1 MSFQKGLDTPGQ
13 WAACSLST
21 AAHALVAP
29 DRAWEGRRVRFA
41 RRRSGP
47 ARRCRGRKLQ
57 GPGARGSGT
66 QNVDGALGLNLG
78 SESRASGGSSRR
90 RRAGRGPGSCCR
102 TVAAPGPARHDR
114 AEPSGFRAP
123 LMPCRPQP
131 ASGRAQGIQQRA
143 QGPRLGCKR
152 EPAPVLGSN
161 HCSGTA
167 RFPPSRSCPGSRLLQ
182 VTRSGGGEGGGGLQW
197 RPRVTSTLGSPRP
210 CRPEPLTRRATSPP
224 PCAPSGQGPRRPA
237 AKS

>member
-78 SESRASGGSSRR
+78 SESRASGGSSRG
-90 RRAGRGPGSCCR
+90 RRAGRGPGGCCR

-182 VTRSGGGEGGGGLQW
+182 VTRSGGRLNLAE
-197 RPRVTSTLGSPRP
+197 PFYTSL
-210 CRPEPLTRRATSPP
+210 PP
-224 PCAPSGQGPRRPA
+224 PPTRFPPSLLPCARPVLCSLRA
-237 AKS
+237 EPTA